1 MGGTWGPI
9 LLQVV
14 SGWLS
19 ELSLPGRCGLSTR
32 GWVRVWVPNANDR
45 PLWQG
50 GSLQPPFAHCPT
62 VRSIKRGWHATG
74 PQQPV
79 WVDLSNGSTQ
89 GVPACHRAGAPPKAC
104 GRRSARFSS
113 FDRCRCSVEV
123 PALSCASPTRM
134 PLRGQREGACGGA
147 WLARG
152 FDLRRGVR
160 GLLSAGSGGPVVA
173 VFPGLFFLGS
183 SFRGDHSLLCVGGT
197 HHNSSKGDTAD
208 PVVWSLFCSGLGDC
222 CPIFALFARGR
233 ADRSALTI
241 HLLRSCWD
249 PPFHIWFPG
258 RRCSRGTLRVSSM
271 LSPTN
276 QSAARRLSS
285 GTKNN

>member
-45 PLWQG
+45 PLCQG

-62 VRSIKRGWHATG
+62 VRSIKRGRHATG

-147 WLARG
+147 WL
-152 FDLRRGVR
+152 
-160 GLLSAGSGGPVVA
+160 
-173 VFPGLFFLGS
+173 VF
-183 SFRGDHSLLCVGGT
+183 V
-197 HHNSSKGDTAD
+197 
-208 PVVWSLFCSGLGDC
+208 
-222 CPIFALFARGR
+222 
-233 ADRSALTI
+233 
-241 HLLRSCWD
+241 LLR
-249 PPFHIWFPG
+249 PG
-258 RRCSRGTLRVSSM
+258 SKTAPSLRCSLAVAPIGAHLPSICCDPAGILPTLLVSRSSVFSWDSTR
-271 LSPTN
+271 LFNAVTN
-276 QSAARRLSS
+276 QSIRRPTLAV
-285 GTKNN
+285 GPPKNNSPTTLCYAFQLYLLERSRICDVPDPCAPGPQQGVGRPK